1 MTETFTTQER
11 TLIQTL
17 AIQSQ
22 INLPGTVGRILKQIR
37 DIERIA
43 PLFSQAGLVRSVDRP
58 NPLNVRVAGISTKA
72 SVTKTIGGFLYAAA
86 AVRMDL
92 AVEENVIS
100 TIGQDSTC
108 ELDDI
113 NYENQSKR
121 LQLIGMRQ
129 AYEMADRAMRSRNG
143 SSGLSSNPY
152 DLILLDCP
160 LVLDRSMVPL
170 REAENYAGYRAA
182 FDSTIS
188 AISKFWSTY
197 RDQLQPWNPQGT
209 AIIGLASERYGAIV
223 HIAQQ
228 DLRTAVGRKQILTS
242 ENINTDRSS
251 EIIGS
256 EDAILGIGERRFI
269 YGILNSYTRTAAFRL
284 NVQTPRMEP
293 SDVVSL
299 GVLGYHYKAAQTNI
313 PQLIQL
319 IGEEP
324 HWNQKNLDT
333 ICSQVMAL
341 TITGGSQASP
351 LPIQL
356 AEREQQGLDNF
367 LEYYSNSLSA
377 EIKRREVE
385 DLWLSGLDDF

>member
-1 MTETFTTQER
+1 MTQITTQGR
-11 TLIQTL
+11 TLTQSL

-37 DIERIA
+37 EIERVA

-72 SVTKTIGGFLYAAA
+72 AITKTIGGFLYAAA

-92 AVEENVIS
+92 AVEDNVIS
-100 TIGQDSTC
+100 TVGQDSTC

-121 LQLIGMRQ
+121 LQLIGVRQ
-129 AYEMADRAMRSRNG
+129 AYEMAERAIQSQ
-143 SSGLSSNPY
+143 NPY

-160 LVLDRSMVPL
+160 LMLDRSMVPL
-170 REAENYAGYRAA
+170 REAENYAGYRSA
-182 FDSTIS
+182 FDGAVS
-188 AISKFWSTY
+188 AISKFWSTH
-197 RDQLQPWNPQGT
+197 RDKLQPWNPQGT
-209 AIIGLASERYGAIV
+209 AIVGLASERYGAIV

-228 DLRTAVGRKQILTS
+228 DLRTVAGRKQILSS
-242 ENINTDRSS
+242 ENIDTERSR

-269 YGILNSYTRTAAFRL
+269 YGILSSYTRTAAFRL

-299 GVLGYHYKAAQTNI
+299 GVLGYHYKAAQTNT
-313 PQLIQL
+313 PQLLQL
-319 IGEEP
+319 IGDEP
-324 HWNQKNLDT
+324 HWNQKTLDK

-356 AEREQQGLDNF
+356 AEREQQALDSF
-367 LEYYSNSLSA
+367 LKYYSSSLET
-377 EIKRREVE
+377 EIRCREVE
-385 DLWLSGLDDF
+385 DLWLSDLDDL